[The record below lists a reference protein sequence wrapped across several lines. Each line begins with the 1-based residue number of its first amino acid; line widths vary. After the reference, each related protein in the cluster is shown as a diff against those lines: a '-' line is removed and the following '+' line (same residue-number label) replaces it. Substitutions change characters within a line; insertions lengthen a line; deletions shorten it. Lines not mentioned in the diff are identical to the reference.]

1 MTHFMLYFFYD
12 LTTTTKHS
20 DCSQRTWTNVPRF
33 LLQEEGQRFQEAVKE
48 ISARLVRFLL
58 QKVALWETI

>member
-20 DCSQRTWTNVPRF
+20 DCSQRTWTNVLRF

>member
-1 MTHFMLYFFYD
+1 MIHFMLHFFYN
-12 LTTTTKHS
+12 LATTTKHS
-20 DCSQRTWTNVPRF
+20 ACSQRAWSNVPRF
-33 LLQEEGQRFQEAVKE
+33 LLQEEGQRCQEAVKE

>member
-1 MTHFMLYFFYD
+1 MV
-12 LTTTTKHS
+12 K
-20 DCSQRTWTNVPRF
+20 C